1 MVSKRYTIY
10 MPKAAVEE
18 LSIKEGEYVLL
29 TVGEGEIILK
39 PIRRV
44 PVKPWTIT
52 TFEEIE
58 EVGES
63 LSKQILDSGGNPYY
77 VKLQLR

>member
-1 MVSKRYTIY
+1 
-10 MPKAAVEE
+10 
-18 LSIKEGEYVLL
+18 
-29 TVGEGEIILK
+29 VGEGEIILK